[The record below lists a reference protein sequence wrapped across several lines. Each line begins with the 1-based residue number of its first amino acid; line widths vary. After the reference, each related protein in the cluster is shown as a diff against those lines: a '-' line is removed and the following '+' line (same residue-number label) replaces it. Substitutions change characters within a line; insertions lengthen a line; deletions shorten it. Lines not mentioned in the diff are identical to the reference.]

1 MKHVL
6 LGILS
11 LCVSVAFGGVKPEA
25 LRPPNIV
32 FILADDLGWQDVGF
46 MGNSYIETSNLDRLA
61 ESSVVFKNAYMYPTC
76 SPSRAALITGRHSF
90 RTGVYMVPVI
100 EKDNAEDNIFSRW
113 TVEKK
118 HPFYSEPLNRAG
130 YKLAHFG
137 KWHLVGPF
145 PEQEQ
150 EYPFKKHLTQPPD
163 GDFSW
168 VEKHRTPEVQQ
179 YYPQGRGFH
188 ENVGGTFWGDPARG
202 YELGYEAPTGGYIA
216 PYNNPFLEEG
226 PEGEWLT
233 DRLTSDAIAFM
244 ERNKQEP
251 FFVNLQ
257 FYAPHLPVIA
267 RNEELMKHFMEKEP
281 CELTGHGA
289 VPEKLE
295 IHARYATMVKSIDD
309 NVQRLLDYLDASG
322 LRKNTVV
329 IFTSDNGFSPIQ
341 SSNNNLRGSKGT
353 VYEGG
358 LRVPL
363 LVNWPEMVKPGANDE
378 IVSAIDWFPT
388 FLDLAGIADHDELLD
403 GASIVCL
410 LHQGTLGNRATFWH
424 NASMWKTPAN
434 SIIRKGDWK
443 LIQFLKD
450 GKIELY
456 NLQDDLQES
465 TNLASAKPE
474 VAKELLDELTAWRKD
489 NAVPLPPGSSLRF

>member
-1 MKHVL
+1 
-6 LGILS
+6 
-11 LCVSVAFGGVKPEA
+11 
-25 LRPPNIV
+25 
-32 FILADDLGWQDVGF
+32 
-46 MGNSYIETSNLDRLA
+46 
-61 ESSVVFKNAYMYPTC
+61 
-76 SPSRAALITGRHSF
+76 
-90 RTGVYMVPVI
+90 
-100 EKDNAEDNIFSRW
+100 
-113 TVEKK
+113 
-118 HPFYSEPLNRAG
+118 
-130 YKLAHFG
+130 
-137 KWHLVGPF
+137 
-145 PEQEQ
+145 
-150 EYPFKKHLTQPPD
+150 
-163 GDFSW
+163 
-168 VEKHRTPEVQQ
+168 
-179 YYPQGRGFH
+179 
-188 ENVGGTFWGDPARG
+188 
-202 YELGYEAPTGGYIA
+202 
-216 PYNNPFLEEG
+216 
-226 PEGEWLT
+226 
-233 DRLTSDAIAFM
+233 
-244 ERNKQEP
+244 
-251 FFVNLQ
+251 
-257 FYAPHLPVIA
+257 
-267 RNEELMKHFMEKEP
+267 
-281 CELTGHGA
+281 
-289 VPEKLE
+289 
-295 IHARYATMVKSIDD
+295 MVKSIDD